1 MTIINFV
8 LCIYILASEA
18 KVRQCKLCDAKFE
31 HKSELKAHY
40 RTIHPYEPGNPVMPQ
55 PVSTTN
61 LQTLAELDQ
70 SGGDIQPSAPLVT
83 HDTSLTESTAGSAD
97 SSRIG
102 ETVVTDLVDMKV
114 INGNNLLNVVS
125 KLLLSGVLVVFV
137 LGCAGWIIQYGNLS
151 FTHLQNSWYEFSCN
165 GFCCFHS
172 IPSLDCF
179 STTVSMGLIAMNF
192 LQ

>member
-1 MTIINFV
+1 MINFV
-8 LCIYILASEA
+8 LCIYITASEA
-18 KVRQCKLCDAKFE
+18 KVRQCKLCDAKFD

-40 RTIHPYEPGNPVMPQ
+40 RTIHPNEPGNPVMSQ

-70 SGGDIQPSAPLVT
+70 SGGDIEPSAPLVT

-172 IPSLDCF
+172 IPSLLAFALLYQWGKLPRIFYCD
-179 STTVSMGLIAMNF
+179 
-192 LQ
+192 

>member
-1 MTIINFV
+1 
-8 LCIYILASEA
+8 
-18 KVRQCKLCDAKFE
+18 
-31 HKSELKAHY
+31 
-40 RTIHPYEPGNPVMPQ
+40 MPQ

-70 SGGDIQPSAPLVT
+70 SGGDIEPSAPLVT

-114 INGNNLLNVVS
+114 INGNNLFNVVS
-125 KLLLSGVLVVFV
+125 KLLLSEVLVCFVFV

-151 FTHLQNSWYEFSCN
+151 FTHLQNSWYDFSCN
-165 GFCCFHS
+165 GFCWFQS
-172 IPSLDCF
+172 IPSLHCF
-179 STTVSMGLIAMNF
+179 FTAVSMGLIAMYF
-192 LQ
+192 LHLLVV

>member
-1 MTIINFV
+1 MIDFV
-8 LCIYILASEA
+8 LCIYISASEA

-40 RTIHPYEPGNPVMPQ
+40 RTIHPNEPGNPVMSQ

-70 SGGDIQPSAPLVT
+70 SGGDIEPSAPLVT
-83 HDTSLTESTAGSAD
+83 HDTSLTESTAGAAD

-114 INGNNLLNVVS
+114 INGNNLFNVVS
-125 KLLLSGVLVVFV
+125 KLLLSEVLVCFVFV

-151 FTHLQNSWYEFSCN
+151 FTHLQNSWYEISCN

-179 STTVSMGLIAMNF
+179 FTVSMGLIAMNF